1 MTEAKKPTPAQ
12 RIKQLEAEKK
22 KLEDFI
28 MKSNHDF
35 GQQLATA
42 GNENYSLGFQQGYD
56 QAKVDLAVQRADAG
70 IARFFRK

>member
-12 RIKQLEAEKK
+12 RIKELEAEKK
-22 KLEDFI
+22 KLEELV
-28 MKSNHDF
+28 MRLNHEH

>member
-12 RIKQLEAEKK
+12 RIKELEAEKK

-28 MKSNHDF
+28 IKSNHDF

>member
-1 MTEAKKPTPAQ
+1 MAETKKPTPTQ
-12 RIKQLEAEKK
+12 RIAQLEAEKK
-22 KLEDFI
+22 KLEEFI
-28 MKSNHDF
+28 MKANHDF
-35 GQQLATA
+35 GQQLATV

>member
-1 MTEAKKPTPAQ
+1 MAETKKPTPAQ
-12 RIKQLEAEKK
+12 RIKELEAEKK

-28 MKSNHDF
+28 IKSNHDF

>member
-35 GQQLATA
+35 GQQLATH